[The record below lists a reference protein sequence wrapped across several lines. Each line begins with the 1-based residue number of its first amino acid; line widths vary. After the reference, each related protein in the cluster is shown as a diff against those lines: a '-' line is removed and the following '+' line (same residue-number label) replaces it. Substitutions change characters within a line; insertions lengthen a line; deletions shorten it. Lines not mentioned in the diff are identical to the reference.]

1 MSDQFRAHV
10 LVVDDDPQ
18 LLSLL
23 VDTLTAIGYEVTGA
37 PGGIEALDTL
47 TTRKFDLMVTDIKMP
62 NLDGIQLLKRVR
74 RHYPDMPV
82 IFITGVVTP
91 EIISHAAPDGF
102 LAKPFRIHHI
112 EQVIEATLRGKKD
125 NGSHSLHKVLIVEP
139 DRDFRESLTDTLNHS
154 NYIPIAA
161 AGIPEAVLELENG
174 TFDAVIAE
182 LNLPRFEGREF
193 AEILQEQFPSVPL
206 ILMSGNKTSEEL
218 IESRYA
224 RFIQKPF
231 TAGRIIQLLNET
243 VMASASF

>member
-1 MSDQFRAHV
+1 MSTQFKAHV

-23 VDTLTAIGYEVTGA
+23 VDTLTAIGYQVTGA

-47 TTRKFDLMVTDIKMP
+47 LTHKFDLMVTDIKMP
-62 NLDGIQLLKRVR
+62 NLDGIQLLKKVR

-82 IFITGVVTP
+82 VFITGVVSQ

-102 LAKPFRIHHI
+102 LAKPFRIQHI
-112 EQVIEATLRGKKD
+112 EEVIERTLKSKRDGRARGFR
-125 NGSHSLHKVLIVEP
+125 KVLVVEP
-139 DRDFRESLTDTLNHS
+139 DNEFREALTEALNHS
-154 NYIPIAA
+154 EYIPISAP
-161 AGIPEAVLELENG
+161 GISEALLELENG

-182 LNLPRFEGREF
+182 LNLPRFEGQEF
-193 AEILQEQFPSVPL
+193 AEIMQRQFTDIPL

-218 IESRYA
+218 MESRYA

-231 TAGRIIQLLNET
+231 LAGRIIQLLNET
-243 VMASASF
+243 VVAASV